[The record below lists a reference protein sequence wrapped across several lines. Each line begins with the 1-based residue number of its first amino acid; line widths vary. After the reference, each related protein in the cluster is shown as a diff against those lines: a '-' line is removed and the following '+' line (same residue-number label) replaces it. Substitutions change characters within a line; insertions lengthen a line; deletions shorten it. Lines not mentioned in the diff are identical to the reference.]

1 MKSAYA
7 GQLVGLEDRESMLD
21 SIYKE
26 QALKQQLQDR
36 ALLEQQQRAGLTQNQ
51 SMQTPPAPSQTSPLV
66 KESARSRLITEGLP
80 DFAKLALIGNIK
92 GAEDYMNST
101 GSTRVVSGS
110 TQYDQ
115 NTGNLMFTDA
125 STGEQLTINKDMVDQ
140 LTGQNKM
147 NKLNLAEA
155 EKRRKESESKDNEA
169 FRLKQEADL
178 MAWELGNTVVYD
190 KATKQERPK
199 TAAEM
204 DFDKKSFQQAKERY
218 KRASGRVSVP
228 SEQSA
233 AQEPAAQPSGLVPSS
248 AVNFAETGME
258 KGAGLIKTNDG
269 RAIAILP
276 GNKKI
281 IEGQMAN
288 QNGVRG
294 LIIPKRKT
302 TNDGRAIAILP
313 GNKKII
319 EGQMANQNGVRGLII
334 PKRKTTDV
342 SEVPGTMPS
351 LDMAQRVM
359 SEKPSNAP
367 VTSLNQME
375 NQSASSVPVETPY
388 KTISKPEEPKISPDG
403 YMGKWKPTGVGSNVP
418 VISQPTEKKT
428 ESSTGKFKEG
438 EVREKNG
445 IKYQRD
451 SKGNWSAI

>member
-302 TNDGRAIAILP
+302 T
-313 GNKKII
+313 
-319 EGQMANQNGVRGLII
+319 
-334 PKRKTTDV
+334 DV